1 VKFSSAGTPDF
12 WRHYRALPEHMRNA
26 ARKAFQ
32 LWKEDAFHPSLHF
45 KKMGGGKWS
54 VRVGMHYR
62 AIGKFVGDTLVWE
75 WIGTHANYDELT
87 N

>member
-45 KKMGGGKWS
+45 KKMGAENG
-54 VRVGMHYR
+54 
-62 AIGKFVGDTLVWE
+62 L
-75 WIGTHANYDELT
+75 
-87 N
+87 